1 MSAYN
6 VAGVAT
12 GTATT
17 TTAAANK
24 STTLTQADFLKLL
37 TTQMQSQDPMAP
49 VDNKEMIAQMAQFS
63 SLAGIN
69 DINTT
74 LKDLGTKLDAIL
86 AAQKTATTTSAATT
100 STATTST
107 GSATTGTAT
116 TTA

>member
-1 MSAYN
+1 MSAYD

-12 GTATT
+12 SNGTTSQ
-17 TTAAANK
+17 TAATNG
-24 STTLTQADFLKLL
+24 STLTQSDFLKLL
-37 TTQMQSQDPMAP
+37 TTQMQSQDPMDP

-86 AAQKTATTTSAATT
+86 AAQKAAATPAATTTTT
-100 STATTST
+100 DS
-107 GSATTGTAT
+107 
-116 TTA
+116 TTAA